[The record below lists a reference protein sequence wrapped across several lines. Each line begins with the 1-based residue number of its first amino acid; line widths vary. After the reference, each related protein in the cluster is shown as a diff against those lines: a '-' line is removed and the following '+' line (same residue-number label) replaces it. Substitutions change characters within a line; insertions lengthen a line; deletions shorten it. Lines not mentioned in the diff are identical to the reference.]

1 MPLYT
6 QSIGVLAVNVFNY
19 NKSFDY
25 LVMVVLY
32 ESFITGYLPINW
44 SYNYTEAF
52 KTLVKWW
59 IAIFIVLLIAV
70 MIFIPLS
77 TLGRKEFS
85 VREFLKID
93 KY

>member
-1 MPLYT
+1 
-6 QSIGVLAVNVFNY
+6 
-19 NKSFDY
+19 
-25 LVMVVLY
+25 MVVLC

-52 KTLVKWW
+52 KALAKWRMV
-59 IAIFIVLLIAV
+59 IFGVILKAV

>member
-1 MPLYT
+1 
-6 QSIGVLAVNVFNY
+6 
-19 NKSFDY
+19 
-25 LVMVVLY
+25 MVVLY